1 MDLVLGCIG
10 DIDSLCTPRTLLV
23 VALELTL
30 GEQMFRLHSYF
41 DHLLALVALFEHGTR
56 FPVVHFEA
64 LLHKLVVDFI
74 TEHTGA
80 R

>member
-10 DIDSLCTPRTLLV
+10 DIDSLCTPRTL
-23 VALELTL
+23 
-30 GEQMFRLHSYF
+30 
-41 DHLLALVALFEHGTR
+41 DHLLALVALFEHGAR